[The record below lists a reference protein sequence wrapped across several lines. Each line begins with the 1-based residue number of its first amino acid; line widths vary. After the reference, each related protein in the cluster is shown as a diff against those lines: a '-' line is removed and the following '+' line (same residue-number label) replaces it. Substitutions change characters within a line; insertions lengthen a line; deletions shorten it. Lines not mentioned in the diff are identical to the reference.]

1 MGVRVILTTGGT
13 GGHIFPALAVAEQL
27 RREGAELLFVG
38 SQYGSEAKL
47 AKQAG
52 LEFRGLPVR
61 GVLGRGLRSVGAL
74 WGLFRAVFMA
84 RAIVKDFRPDAV
96 IGFGAYASFPSLVA
110 AKLSGVPIAVHEQ
123 NAMPGLTNRMLAKL
137 AKRVFL
143 SLPDV
148 TGAFDAKKS
157 QLTGN
162 PVREAIVESGKN
174 AVGHP
179 GTRRLLVMG
188 GSQGAKAVNSVILA
202 SLERL
207 TKAGIEIRHQT
218 GSFDLERVLAGY
230 RAHGVDA
237 SGVTP
242 FIEDVAAAYQW
253 AGRRGDAV
261 HVHVAAHGLT
271 GDVVGGL
278 VLGRAELAVAGKPA
292 VLVPFPYATHDH
304 QTYNAQVMVDQ
315 GAALLVAEK
324 DLPHLDA
331 GGMLI
336 NLLLDP
342 GTLRTMS
349 QMAHTCAR
357 PDAAS
362 KVAQGVLALCRQ
374 S

>member
-1 MGVRVILTTGGT
+1 M
-13 GGHIFPALAVAEQL
+13 
-27 RREGAELLFVG
+27 
-38 SQYGSEAKL
+38 
-47 AKQAG
+47 
-52 LEFRGLPVR
+52 
-61 GVLGRGLRSVGAL
+61 
-74 WGLFRAVFMA
+74 
-84 RAIVKDFRPDAV
+84 KDFRPDAV

-110 AKLSGVPIAVHEQ
+110 ALSGVPIAVHEQ
-123 NAMPGLTNRMLAKL
+123 NAMPGLTNSMLEKLGKRM
-137 AKRVFL
+137 FL
-143 SLPDV
+143 FLPDV
-148 TGAFDAKKS
+148 TGAFEAKKS

-179 GTRRLLVMG
+179 DTRRLLVMG

-230 RAHGVDA
+230 RAQGVDA

-253 AGRRGDAV
+253 AD
-261 HVHVAAHGLT
+261 
-271 GDVVGGL
+271 L
-278 VLGRAELAVAGKPA
+278 VLCRAGATSVAELAVAGKPA

-304 QTYNAQVMVDQ
+304 QTYNAQVMVDR
-315 GAALLVAEK
+315 GCAAGGGKRPPAS
-324 DLPHLDA
+324 
-331 GGMLI
+331 GRRGMLI

-342 GTLRTMS
+342 GTLHTMS

-362 KVAQGVLALCRQ
+362 KVAQGVLALCRR

>member
-1 MGVRVILTTGGT
+1 MGIRIILTTGGT

-52 LEFRGLPVR
+52 LEFRGL
-61 GVLGRGLRSVGAL
+61 
-74 WGLFRAVFMA
+74 
-84 RAIVKDFRPDAV
+84 
-96 IGFGAYASFPSLVA
+96 
-110 AKLSGVPIAVHEQ
+110 
-123 NAMPGLTNRMLAKL
+123 
-137 AKRVFL
+137 
-143 SLPDV
+143 
-148 TGAFDAKKS
+148 
-157 QLTGN
+157 

-253 AGRRGDAV
+253 AD
-261 HVHVAAHGLT
+261 
-271 GDVVGGL
+271 L
-278 VLGRAELAVAGKPA
+278 VLCRAGATSVAELAVAGKPA

>member
-1 MGVRVILTTGGT
+1 
-13 GGHIFPALAVAEQL
+13 
-27 RREGAELLFVG
+27 
-38 SQYGSEAKL
+38 
-47 AKQAG
+47 
-52 LEFRGLPVR
+52 
-61 GVLGRGLRSVGAL
+61 
-74 WGLFRAVFMA
+74 
-84 RAIVKDFRPDAV
+84 
-96 IGFGAYASFPSLVA
+96 
-110 AKLSGVPIAVHEQ
+110 
-123 NAMPGLTNRMLAKL
+123 
-137 AKRVFL
+137 
-143 SLPDV
+143 
-148 TGAFDAKKS
+148 
-157 QLTGN
+157 
-162 PVREAIVESGKN
+162 
-174 AVGHP
+174 
-179 GTRRLLVMG
+179 
-188 GSQGAKAVNSVILA
+188 
-202 SLERL
+202 
-207 TKAGIEIRHQT
+207 
-218 GSFDLERVLAGY
+218 VLAGY

-253 AGRRGDAV
+253 AD
-261 HVHVAAHGLT
+261 
-271 GDVVGGL
+271 L
-278 VLGRAELAVAGKPA
+278 VLCRAGATSVAELAVAGKPA

>member
-1 MGVRVILTTGGT
+1 
-13 GGHIFPALAVAEQL
+13 
-27 RREGAELLFVG
+27 
-38 SQYGSEAKL
+38 
-47 AKQAG
+47 
-52 LEFRGLPVR
+52 
-61 GVLGRGLRSVGAL
+61 
-74 WGLFRAVFMA
+74 
-84 RAIVKDFRPDAV
+84 
-96 IGFGAYASFPSLVA
+96 
-110 AKLSGVPIAVHEQ
+110 
-123 NAMPGLTNRMLAKL
+123 
-137 AKRVFL
+137 
-143 SLPDV
+143 
-148 TGAFDAKKS
+148 
-157 QLTGN
+157 
-162 PVREAIVESGKN
+162 
-174 AVGHP
+174 
-179 GTRRLLVMG
+179 MG

-253 AGRRGDAV
+253 AD
-261 HVHVAAHGLT
+261 
-271 GDVVGGL
+271 L
-278 VLGRAELAVAGKPA
+278 VLCRAGATSVAELAVAGKPA
-292 VLVPFPYATHDH
+292 VLVPFPHATHDH
-304 QTYNAQVMVDQ
+304 QTYNAQVMVDR

-336 NLLLDP
+336 NLLQDP
-342 GTLRTMS
+342 GTLYTMS

-362 KVAQGVLALCRQ
+362 KVAQGVLALCRR